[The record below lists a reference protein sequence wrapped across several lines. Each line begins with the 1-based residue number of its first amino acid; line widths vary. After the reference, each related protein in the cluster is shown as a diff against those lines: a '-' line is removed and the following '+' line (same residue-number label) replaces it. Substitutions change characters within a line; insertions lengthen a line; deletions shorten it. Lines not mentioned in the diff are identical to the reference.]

1 MVLQTLNLNGFGS
14 KHGRPLDLIIWLSM
28 HLILWSNLSLW
39 LAHITKLMGPKFE
52 IWIPHWKSM
61 TINVHTAQYTLKK
74 RDPLSLP
81 STSTVFFPHPIF
93 SLSYSPHPPFLIDPL
108 HTDLI
113 FFPGHP
119 LLQTS
124 NKNLTIF
131 PPETCRFGEGER
143 SHRNFWFVTDKWEF
157 SIWGFHFSAEII
169 FNLHNSQLIIQIR
182 SLILLEKE
190 K

>member
-1 MVLQTLNLNGFGS
+1 MILQTLNLNGFGS

-39 LAHITKLMGPKFE
+39 LAHITKLLGPKFE

-93 SLSYSPHPPFLIDPL
+93 SLSYSPHPTFELIPYMSCL
-108 HTDLI
+108 CSTS
-113 FFPGHP
+113 
-119 LLQTS
+119 LLYAS
-124 NKNLTIF
+124 LNHYNLFCWYIWF
-131 PPETCRFGEGER
+131 SFGY
-143 SHRNFWFVTDKWEF
+143 
-157 SIWGFHFSAEII
+157 
-169 FNLHNSQLIIQIR
+169 FNCIS
-182 SLILLEKE
+182 
-190 K
+190 